1 MTYISNDI
9 YVPQDDTDNGN
20 DNNGKNKDVY

>member
-9 YVPQDDTDNGN
+9 YVPQDDADNGN
-20 DNNGKNKDVY
+20 DNNGENKDVY